1 MILIDVIHMAY
12 SCSFFSYIAILILS
26 FLVVYGF
33 FFFFGHFNHL
43 TPFKKCKL
51 EILLGKTILLLNLT
65 L

>member
-12 SCSFFSYIAILILS
+12 SCSFFSYIAIL
-26 FLVVYGF
+26 FLAF
-33 FFFFGHFNHL
+33 WLFMDFFFFGHFNHL

>member
-33 FFFFGHFNHL
+33 FFFL
-43 TPFKKCKL
+43 VTL
-51 EILLGKTILLLNLT
+51 IILLHLRNVSWKFYLEKLSCF
-65 L
+65 

>member
-33 FFFFGHFNHL
+33 FFL
-43 TPFKKCKL
+43 VTL
-51 EILLGKTILLLNLT
+51 IILLHLRNVSWKFYLEKLSCF
-65 L
+65 